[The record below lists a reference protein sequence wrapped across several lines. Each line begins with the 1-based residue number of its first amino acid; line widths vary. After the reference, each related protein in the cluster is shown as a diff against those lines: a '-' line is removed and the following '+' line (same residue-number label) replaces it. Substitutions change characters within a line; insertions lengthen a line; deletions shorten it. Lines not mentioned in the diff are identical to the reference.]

1 MGSCIFRDARVK
13 RPTPRGVRSG
23 KAAKRAR
30 AEKKFV
36 PFALINARSLNK
48 RTNVISHHLI
58 TQNIGLLA
66 VTETWL
72 NSDSGDGDLLNV
84 CPAGYS
90 AVHSSKLTKRGGG
103 LALFH
108 RDSIRAE
115 VVATRFFRNSFEHMV
130 VLLRLNSICI
140 RLVILIVVSGG
151 KLLIVGDFNIHTDVG
166 ANPTAIKFQ
175 SILHLSGLS
184 QHVHGPTHLDGHS
197 LELVISRKSDNVV
210 TDCSVSYL
218 ICDHFAVH
226 TFVKA
231 CGIPRPRKKI
241 TYRELHNINEENF
254 LSKMLALPLFT
265 ASAPDISDLLIQ
277 YNDGLSSL
285 LDAYAPVRTKMV
297 TVRPSNPWLTQE
309 VMDKRRN
316 ARARERWWRDRKK
329 KGTSLESDRY
339 LVRHCNKEKRRVLD
353 SVKAAHLNQE
363 INKALGKK
371 SLFKVV
377 DSFLIKKPGL

>member
-1 MGSCIFRDARVK
+1 
-13 RPTPRGVRSG
+13 
-23 KAAKRAR
+23 
-30 AEKKFV
+30 V

-72 NSDSGDGDLLNV
+72 NSDSDDGDLLNV

-140 RLVILIVVSGG
+140 RLVIVYRPPSQLTKCSEGQFLSDFSDFLQLIVVSGG
-151 KLLIVGDFNIHTDVG
+151 KLLIVGDFNIHSDVG

-197 LELVISRKSDNVV
+197 LELVISRKADNVV

-231 CGIPRPRKKI
+231 HRIPRPRKKI

-329 KGTSLESDRY
+329 KGTSLESHRY